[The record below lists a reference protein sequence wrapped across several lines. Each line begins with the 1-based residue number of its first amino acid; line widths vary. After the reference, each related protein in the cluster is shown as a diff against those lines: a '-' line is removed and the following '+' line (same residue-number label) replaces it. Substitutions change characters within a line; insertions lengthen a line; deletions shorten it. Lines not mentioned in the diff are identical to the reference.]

1 MPFQLKTPLFLSI
14 SLATILSLGYF
25 LFIHQP
31 KVDYNLEKLWLD
43 HTGVSVE
50 GLKTVSNLKNLK
62 YLNLYKTNMENKEI
76 AAINF
81 SKEMQVISP
90 TPKDTALIASD
101 SVLISAIKK

>member
-1 MPFQLKTPLFLSI
+1 MPFQLKTPLFLVHF
-14 SLATILSLGYF
+14 LLTIYT
-25 LFIHQP
+25 
-31 KVDYNLEKLWLD
+31 E
-43 HTGVSVE
+43 GV
-50 GLKTVSNLKNLK
+50 KTVSNLKNLK